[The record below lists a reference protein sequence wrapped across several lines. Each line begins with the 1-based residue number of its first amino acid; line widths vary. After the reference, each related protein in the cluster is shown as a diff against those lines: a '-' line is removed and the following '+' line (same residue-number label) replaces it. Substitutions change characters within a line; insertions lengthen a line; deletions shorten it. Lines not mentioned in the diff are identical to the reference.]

1 MATEGILKTKMEVTD
16 SIRYVGVDDTTI
28 DLFESQ
34 YPVEEGISY
43 NSYVILDDDITIM
56 DTVDE
61 RASDEWMERVIETL
75 GGKEPKYL
83 VVSHLEPDHS
93 ANIKRLADRF
103 PNMELIGSA
112 KTKAMLPQFFEI
124 DDARVRAVGE
134 GETLSIG
141 SHTLQFFMAPM
152 VHWPEVMV
160 TYEQSEKVLFSADG
174 FGTFGAICEGEEWI
188 ADATH
193 YYFNIVGKYG
203 ASVQTLLKKAK
214 TLDIAMIA
222 PLHGPVLKDDL
233 SYYIDKYDAW
243 SSYKPE
249 KEGIFVAYASIHG
262 NTKRAAEKFAKE
274 LEATGATVE
283 TMDLTREDVT
293 EAVEKC
299 FMYDRIVL
307 ACATYDGGLFPP
319 MEDLIYH
326 LEMKNFQNRRFGLIE
341 NGSWGPVAAKK
352 MSDRLSA
359 MKDVTICPTV
369 VTIKS
374 VAKAENDA
382 AFEAL
387 KKELTEM

>member
-1 MATEGILKTKMEVTD
+1 MGDAKIAKTELKVTD
-16 SIRYVGVDDTTI
+16 TIKYVGVDDMDI

-34 YPVEEGISY
+34 YPVEDGISY
-43 NSYVILDDDITIM
+43 NSYIILDDRIAIM
-56 DTVDE
+56 DTVDI
-61 RASDEWMERVIETL
+61 R
-75 GGKEPKYL
+75 GGKEWLERVEETLSGKEPAYL
-83 VVSHLEPDHS
+83 IISHLEPDHS
-93 ANIKRLADRF
+93 ANIQVLAEKY
-103 PNMELIGSA
+103 PAMTLVGSA
-112 KTKAMLPQFFEI
+112 KTKAMLPQFFTI
-124 DDARVRAVGE
+124 DDARVQAVGE
-134 GETLSIG
+134 GETLSLG

-174 FGTFGAICEGEEWI
+174 FGTFGVNCHGEEWI

-203 ASVQTLLKKAK
+203 ASVQALLKKAA
-214 TLDIAMIA
+214 TLDISIIA
-222 PLHGPVLKDDL
+222 PLHGPVLTENL
-233 SYYIDKYDAW
+233 SYYIEKYDTW

-249 KEGIFVAYASIHG
+249 KKGIFVAFASIHG
-262 NTKRAAEKFAKE
+262 NTKRAALKFAEE
-274 LEATGATVE
+274 LAATGEEVE

-307 ACATYDGGLFPP
+307 ASATYDGGLFPP

-326 LEMKNFQNRRFGLIE
+326 LEMKNFQNRKFGLIE
-341 NGSWGPVAAKK
+341 NGSWAPQAARK
-352 MSDRLSA
+352 MSERLSA
-359 MKDVTICPTV
+359 LKDVTICPTV

-387 KKELTEM
+387 KKELLG

>member
-1 MATEGILKTKMEVTD
+1 MATEGIKKTEVIVTD
-16 SIRYVGVDDTTI
+16 SIKYVGVDDTTI

-43 NSYVILDDDITIM
+43 NSYIIMDEKITIM
-56 DTVDE
+56 DTVDI
-61 RASDEWMERVIETL
+61 RGGDEWMERVEETL
-75 GGKEPKYL
+75 GGKEPSYL
-83 VVSHLEPDHS
+83 IVSHLEPDHS
-93 ANIKRLADRF
+93 ANIQRLADRY
-103 PNMELIGSA
+103 PAMKLVGSA

-124 DDARVRAVGE
+124 DDSRVQAVAE
-134 GETLSIG
+134 GETLSLG

-160 TYEQSEKVLFSADG
+160 SYEQSEKVLFSADG

-203 ASVQTLLKKAK
+203 ASVQALLKKAA

-222 PLHGPVLKDDL
+222 PLHGPVLKDNL
-233 SYYIDKYDAW
+233 SYYIEKYDAW

-249 KEGIFVAYASIHG
+249 KHGIFVAYASIHG
-262 NTKRAAEKFAKE
+262 NTKRATLKFAKE
-274 LEATGATVE
+274 LEEAGENVE
-283 TMDLTREDVT
+283 TCDLTREDVT

-307 ACATYDGGLFPP
+307 ASATYDGNLFPP
-319 MEDLIYH
+319 MEDLLYH
-326 LEMKNFQNRRFGLIE
+326 LEIKNFQNRKFGLIE
-341 NGSWGPVAAKK
+341 NGSWGPVAGRK
-352 MSDRLSA
+352 MSERLSA
-359 MKDVTICPTV
+359 MKDITICPTI

-382 AFEAL
+382 QFEAL
-387 KKELTEM
+387 KKEITE